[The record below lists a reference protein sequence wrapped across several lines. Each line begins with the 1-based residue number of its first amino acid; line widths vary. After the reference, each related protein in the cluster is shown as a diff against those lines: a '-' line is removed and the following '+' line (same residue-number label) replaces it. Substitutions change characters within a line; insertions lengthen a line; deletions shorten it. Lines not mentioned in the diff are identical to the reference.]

1 MFSSDDV
8 DHDSFVHG
16 LIMRMMGQRAPPSD
30 ADPEAVRSLMEMG
43 FPEDRSRYVHR
54 VDNFRVVLKHFKNN
68 INTAMDYMIN
78 TPQEAD
84 SLLSSNRAQEISAT
98 FEPDQ

>member
-1 MFSSDDV
+1 MFPDDGG

-16 LIMRMMGQRAPPSD
+16 LIMRMMGQRAVE
-30 ADPEAVRSLMEMG
+30 ADPSAVRSLMEMG
-43 FPEDRSRYVHR
+43 FPEDRC
-54 VDNFRVVLKHFKNN
+54 RVVLKHFKNN

-84 SLLSSNRAQEISAT
+84 SLLTSNRSQEVPAA
-98 FEPDQ
+98 FEPDE